1 MELPLVDDY
10 RRLFLEGTPL
20 LDVRAPVEFDQGAFP
35 AAENHPLID
44 DAERHE
50 IGIRYKD
57 LGQDAAIDLGHELV
71 HGQVREERV
80 AAWQHF
86 ARQHPDGVL
95 YCFRGGM
102 RSKITQQWLHEA
114 TGIVYPRVRGGYKAM
129 RRFLI
134 EELARAAG
142 DIDPVALGGR
152 TGVGKTLLLQR
163 LHNVV
168 DLEGLAWHRGSAFGR
183 HATPQPTQIDFE
195 NRLAVALMRHLAL
208 ESPPLVVEDEGKA
221 VGSVHVP
228 NVLYEALRRSPLVV
242 LEASVARRVEN
253 TRQEYVH
260 EALAEYREIHGD
272 QEGFERWAA
281 YLLDSLDRI
290 RKRLGGSRHRELRV
304 QLESAIARHRE
315 HGDTSGHHAWIETL
329 LVDYYDPMYDYQIR
343 KNADRVVFR
352 GDAAAVADYLRQ
364 RAGRA
369 R

>member
-71 HGQVREERV
+71 HGRVKDERI
-80 AAWQHF
+80 AAWQRF
-86 ARQHPDGVL
+86 AQQHPDGVL

-102 RSKITQQWLHEA
+102 RSKISQQWLQGA
-114 TGIVYPRVRGGYKAM
+114 TGIVYPRVRGGYKAL

-134 EELARAAG
+134 DELEQAAG

-163 LHNVV
+163 LPNVV

-195 NRLAVALMRHLAL
+195 NRLAIALMRHLAL

-228 NVLYEALRRSPLVV
+228 NVLHEALRRSPLVV
-242 LEASVARRVEN
+242 LEASIAQRVEN
-253 TRQEYVH
+253 THQEYIH
-260 EALAEYREIHGD
+260 EALAEYREIHGAH
-272 QEGFERWAA
+272 EGFERWAS

-290 RKRLGGSRHRELRV
+290 RKRLGGSRHHELRA
-304 QLESAIARHRE
+304 QLESAIARHRD
-315 HGDTSGHHAWIETL
+315 HGDTSGHHAWIKTL

-343 KNADRVVFR
+343 NNADRVIFR
-352 GDAAAVADYLRQ
+352 GDAAAVADHLRQ
-364 RAGRA
+364 RADRT